1 MIKKT
6 LGWLVYVSICL
17 PSLLCAELVTR
28 QLHYQAAGLSLQGYL
43 AYSKSQQALLKPAV
57 LVVHEWWGHNAY
69 ARKRAE
75 MLAELGYVA
84 FALDMYGDN
93 RLAHHP
99 DDARKFAQ
107 EALSDQAMLK
117 KRFLAALDYVKRLD
131 NVDKQSVAAI
141 GYCFGGAV
149 VLNMARA
156 GVDLAGVVSFHGALA
171 TDTPAGKNKVSAK
184 VLVLHGGND
193 AFIPEQQ
200 VAAFESEMKNA
211 RVDYQLVIYQGAE
224 HSFTNPQA
232 DSIAARFGMP
242 LRYHQQADLDSWQKM
257 QTFFDSIFFQAS
269 SD

>member
-1 MIKKT
+1 MIKKI
-6 LGWLVYVSICL
+6 LGWLAYLSICL

-75 MLAELGYVA
+75 MLAELGYVS

-117 KRFLAALDYVKRLD
+117 KRFLAALD
-131 NVDKQSVAAI
+131 
-141 GYCFGGAV
+141 
-149 VLNMARA
+149 
-156 GVDLAGVVSFHGALA
+156 
-171 TDTPAGKNKVSAK
+171 
-184 VLVLHGGND
+184 
-193 AFIPEQQ
+193 
-200 VAAFESEMKNA
+200 
-211 RVDYQLVIYQGAE
+211 
-224 HSFTNPQA
+224 
-232 DSIAARFGMP
+232 
-242 LRYHQQADLDSWQKM
+242 
-257 QTFFDSIFFQAS
+257 
-269 SD
+269 